1 MQSLHI
7 SSSALRSIQY
17 ALDTTGN
24 NLANLDTVG
33 YKRRHA
39 SFSELL
45 FDEMNEQPYNDREN
59 RTTPQGLRIGSGV
72 RLGETRLDL
81 SQGNMKV
88 TEVPTDLMI
97 EGDGFFLVRRLDSPN
112 EYAFT
117 RNGAFQLMRNT
128 SGTFSFVNA
137 SGDKLV
143 GQNGFEVELDI
154 DPSDTITITGDGRIL
169 VNGVEDDARIPVWH
183 IPNPG
188 QYQQI
193 GDNEYLLTLPAGVN
207 DPSQVLGFLNYE
219 NPNYPPAQDNL
230 RVGSKI
236 RQGALE
242 MSNVNLQQEMV
253 NLVAIQRAYQ
263 LNARAIAISDQ
274 MMGIANSLRS
284 R

>member
-7 SSSALRSIQY
+7 SASALRSIQY

-33 YKRRHA
+33 YKRRDA

-45 FDEMNEQPYNDREN
+45 FDSMNEQPYNDRQN
-59 RTTPQGLRIGSGV
+59 RTTPPGLRIGSGV

-81 SQGNMKV
+81 SQGSMK
-88 TEVPTDLMI
+88 TTDVPTDLMI
-97 EGDGFFLVRRLDSPN
+97 EGSGFFLVRRMDNPQ
-112 EYAFT
+112 EYVFT
-117 RNGAFQLMRNT
+117 RSGAFQLMQNT
-128 SGTFSFVNA
+128 SGTFSLVNA

-143 GQNGFEVELDI
+143 REDGFEVELDI
-154 DPSDTITITGDGRIL
+154 DPSDKITISGDGRIM
-169 VNGVEDDARIPVWH
+169 VNGVETDQRIPVWH
-183 IPNPG
+183 IPNPE

-193 GDNEYLLTLPAGVN
+193 GENEYLLTLPDGVN
-207 DPSQVLGFLNYE
+207 TPNQVLGFLNYE
-219 NPNYPPAQDNL
+219 NPLYPPVQDNL
-230 RVGSKI
+230 KVSSRI

-242 MSNVNLQQEMV
+242 MSNVNLQQEMAR
-253 NLVAIQRAYQ
+253 LVTVQRAYQ
-263 LNARAIAISDQ
+263 LNARAIGISDQ

>member
-1 MQSLHI
+1 
-7 SSSALRSIQY
+7 
-17 ALDTTGN
+17 
-24 NLANLDTVG
+24 
-33 YKRRHA
+33 
-39 SFSELL
+39 
-45 FDEMNEQPYNDREN
+45 
-59 RTTPQGLRIGSGV
+59 
-72 RLGETRLDL
+72 
-81 SQGNMKV
+81 MKV

-219 NPNYPPAQDNL
+219 NPNYPPAQNNL
-230 RVGSKI
+230 RVGSRI